1 MPFLLFSVPFVRS
14 GWSTTVMEAPKAW
27 SVEREC
33 EWECDHKRSRLLVF
47 TVAVALAVALAVSVQ
62 WVKVS
67 DPHLAARKV

>member
-1 MPFLLFSVPFVRS
+1 VERQCER
-14 GWSTTVMEAPKAW
+14 GAW
-27 SVEREC
+27 SVSVNGNVIIE
-33 EWECDHKRSRLLVF
+33 RSRLLVF